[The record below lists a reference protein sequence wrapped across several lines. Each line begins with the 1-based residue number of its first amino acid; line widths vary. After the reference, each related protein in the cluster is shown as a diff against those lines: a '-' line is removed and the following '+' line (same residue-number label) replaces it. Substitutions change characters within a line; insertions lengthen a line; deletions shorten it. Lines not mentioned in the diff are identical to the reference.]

1 MKKLS
6 LQLLILLMFTVLLS
20 CHHNRL
26 KINEKVLAKEI
37 IAREKERDSAEKA
50 ANEKKL
56 ADTLHHNH
64 GGFRLTENRSADP
77 THLPIIIDIAGSL
90 NNVKDINL
98 SEVAAGITYVRMEP
112 VPDSTL
118 PADLKFNYY
127 LMDNNIVATN
137 LYGIHLYSKDGR
149 YIHSIVKNRFTGVKV
164 MQGSVVFWND
174 YTMKGGGVS
183 VWANGNDLYYNYSDN
198 ITGQKYIMKYDC
210 SSTQLTPDYKFDPE
224 KPDQISGLGEIA
236 IDLNHGKMEPPK
248 PRKHQGMFGGSPE
261 LLFKQRDVFMLDQHS
276 YSLPSYGDNMMIVL
290 SNNGDTLSTFSM
302 LEKLKNYT
310 KELQRGTDFG
320 TQYEHNGKQYFRPE
334 FNDTVFQ
341 VIPPNRLL
349 PVYVLKL
356 GNYKVS
362 KQLGVDP
369 DFSLTDKIIP
379 GEWAE
384 TKDNIFI
391 TYTKDNYDCQVTRKK
406 KTVKIYHAI
415 YSKLNHQLSVIN
427 GDPFDYSPE
436 ILKNNFD
443 GGLPVWPSSYMIG
456 NNGEMLI
463 SLKGKELKD
472 RVKSEQFKVSK
483 APEAKKKELEKLA
496 GAVSNNEDIL
506 MIVKVRTEV

>member
-1 MKKLS
+1 
-6 LQLLILLMFTVLLS
+6 
-20 CHHNRL
+20 
-26 KINEKVLAKEI
+26 
-37 IAREKERDSAEKA
+37 
-50 ANEKKL
+50 
-56 ADTLHHNH
+56 
-64 GGFRLTENRSADP
+64 
-77 THLPIIIDIAGSL
+77 
-90 NNVKDINL
+90 
-98 SEVAAGITYVRMEP
+98 
-112 VPDSTL
+112 
-118 PADLKFNYY
+118 
-127 LMDNNIVATN
+127 
-137 LYGIHLYSKDGR
+137 
-149 YIHSIVKNRFTGVKV
+149 VKNRFTGVKV
-164 MQGSVVFWND
+164 MPGSVVFWND

-210 SSTQLTPDYKFDPE
+210 SSTKLTPDYKFDPE
-224 KPDQISGLGEIA
+224 KPDQISGLGEIS
-236 IDLNHGKMEPPK
+236 IDLNHGKTEPPK
-248 PRKHQGMFGGSPE
+248 PRKHQGMFGGLPE
-261 LLFKQRDVFMLDQHS
+261 FLFKQRDVFMLDQNS
-276 YSLPSYGDNMMIVL
+276 YTLPSYSDNMMIVL
-290 SNNGDTLSTFSM
+290 SKSGDTLSTFSM

-310 KELQRGTDFG
+310 KELQRGTDYG
-320 TQYEHNGKQYFRPE
+320 TQYEHTGMQYFRPE

-369 DFSLTDKIIP
+369 DFNLTGKIIP

-384 TKDNIFI
+384 TKDNILM
-391 TYTKDNYDCQVTRKK
+391 TYTMDDYDCKNTRNK

-415 YSKLNHQLSVIN
+415 FSKLNHQLNVIK

-436 ILKNNFD
+436 IFENNLD
-443 GGLPVWPSSYMIG
+443 GGVPVWPASYMIG

-483 APEAKKKELEKLA
+483 APETKKKELEKLA
-496 GAVSNNEDIL
+496 GAVSNTEDIL
-506 MIVKVRTEV
+506 MIVK

>member
-1 MKKLS
+1 MIKIFPGILIFLTLS
-6 LQLLILLMFTVLLS
+6 SVIS

-26 KINEKVLAKEI
+26 KTNEKELAKEI
-37 IAREKERDSAEKA
+37 AIQEKEKGDADKA
-50 ANEKKL
+50 DNEKKL
-56 ADTLHHNH
+56 ADTLNRNQ
-64 GGFRLTENRSADP
+64 GGFRRKENRSIDSAHP
-77 THLPIIIDIAGSL
+77 PIEIDLAGSL
-90 NNVKDINL
+90 NNLKEINL
-98 SEVAAGITYVRMEP
+98 SDVASGITYVRMEP

-118 PADLKFNYY
+118 PVDLKFNYH
-127 LMDNNIVATN
+127 LMDNYIVAVN
-137 LYGIHLYSKDGR
+137 LYGINLYSKDGR

-174 YTMKGGGVS
+174 YIMKGGGVS
-183 VWANGNDLYYNYSDN
+183 VWSNDNDLYYNYSDN
-198 ITGQKYIMKYDC
+198 VTGQKYIMKYDC
-210 SSTQLTPDYKFDPE
+210 SSTQLIPYYKFNPE
-224 KPDQISGLGEIA
+224 KPDQISGLGTIA
-236 IDLNHGKMEPPK
+236 VDLNHGKTEPPK
-248 PRKHQGMFGGSPE
+248 PSKHQGMFGGPAE
-261 LLFKQRDVFMLDQHS
+261 FLFKQRDVFILDQNS

-310 KELQRGTDFG
+310 KEVQRGTDYG
-320 TQYEHNGKQYFRPE
+320 TQYEHNGKQFFRPE

-341 VIPPNRLL
+341 VIPPNRLS

-369 DFSLTDKIIP
+369 DFKLTGKFIP

-384 TKDNIFI
+384 TKDYILM
-391 TYTKDNYDCQVTRKK
+391 TYTMDDYDCQNTRKK
-406 KTVKIYHAI
+406 KTVKIYHAVF
-415 YSKLNHQLSVIN
+415 SKLNHQLTVIN

-436 ILKNNFD
+436 ILKNNLD

-463 SLKGKELKD
+463 SLKGRELKD

-483 APEAKKKELEKLA
+483 APGDKKKELEKLA
-496 GAVSNNEDIL
+496 QVVSDNEDIL
-506 MIVKVRTEV
+506 MIVK

>member
-1 MKKLS
+1 MIKIFPGILI
-6 LQLLILLMFTVLLS
+6 LLILSIVIS

-26 KINEKVLAKEI
+26 KTNEKELTTEI
-37 IAREKERDSAEKA
+37 IVREKELDSVNKA
-50 ANEKKL
+50 DNDKRL
-56 ADTLHHNH
+56 ADTLNRNQ
-64 GGFRLTENRSADP
+64 GGFRLKENRSVDP
-77 THLPIIIDIAGSL
+77 AHPPKEIDLVGNL
-90 NNVKDINL
+90 NNLKEINL
-98 SEVAAGITYVRMEP
+98 SDVASSITYVRMEP
-112 VPDSTL
+112 IPDSTL
-118 PADLKFNYY
+118 PVDLKFNYH
-127 LMDNNIVATN
+127 LMDNYIVAVN
-137 LYGIHLYSKDGR
+137 LYGIHLYSKEGR

-164 MQGSVVFWND
+164 MSGSVVFWND
-174 YTMKGGGVS
+174 YTVKGGGVS
-183 VWANGNDLYYNYSDN
+183 VWSNGNDLYYNYSDN

-210 SSTQLTPDYKFDPE
+210 SSTQLIPDYKFNPE
-224 KPDQISGLGEIA
+224 KPDQISGLGTIA
-236 IDLNHGKMEPPK
+236 VDLNHGKTELPK
-248 PRKHQGMFGGSPE
+248 PRQHQGMFGGPVE
-261 LLFKQRDVFMLDQHS
+261 FLFKQRDVCMLDQNS
-276 YSLPSYGDNMMIVL
+276 YYLPSYDNNMMIVL

-310 KELQRGTDFG
+310 KDLQRGTDYG
-320 TQYEHNGKQYFRPE
+320 IQYEHNGKQFFRPG

-369 DFSLTDKIIP
+369 DFKLTGKIIP

-384 TKDNIFI
+384 TKDYILM
-391 TYTKDNYDCQVTRKK
+391 TYTMDDYDCKNTRNK

-415 YSKLNHQLSVIN
+415 FSKLNHLFTVIN

-472 RVKSEQFKVSK
+472 RVKSEQFKVSR
-483 APEAKKKELEKLA
+483 APEDKKKELEKLA
-496 GAVSNNEDIL
+496 QVVSNNEDIL
-506 MIVKVRTEV
+506 IIVK

>member
-1 MKKLS
+1 MKKLTNP
-6 LQLLILLMFTVLLS
+6 LPILFLLYLLLS

-26 KINEKVLAKEI
+26 KTNEKELAKEI
-37 IAREKERDSAEKA
+37 ITREKEIDSANKADREKR
-50 ANEKKL
+50 L
-56 ADTLHHNH
+56 TDTLNRHQ
-64 GGFRLTENRSADP
+64 GGFRQKENRSVDP
-77 THLPIIIDIAGSL
+77 AHPPVEIDLAGSL
-90 NNVKDINL
+90 NNLKEINL
-98 SEVAAGITYVRMEP
+98 SDIASRITYVRMEP

-118 PADLKFNYY
+118 PVNLKFNYH
-127 LMDNNIVATN
+127 LMDNNIVAVN

-164 MQGSVVFWND
+164 MSGSVAFWND

-183 VWANGNDLYYNYSDN
+183 VWSNDNDLYYNYSDN

-224 KPDQISGLGEIA
+224 KPDQISGFGTIA
-236 IDLNHGKMEPPK
+236 VDLNHGKTEPPK
-248 PRKHQGMFGGSPE
+248 PRKHQGMFGGPAE
-261 LLFKQRDVFMLDQHS
+261 FLFKQRDVFMLDNNS

-310 KELQRGTDFG
+310 KELQRGTDQG

-369 DFSLTDKIIP
+369 DFKLTGKIIP

-384 TKDNIFI
+384 TKDYILI
-391 TYTKDNYDCQVTRKK
+391 TYTMDDYDCQNTRKK

-415 YSKLNHQLSVIN
+415 FSKLTHKLSVIN

-443 GGLPVWPSSYMIG
+443 GGVPVWTSSYMIG

-463 SLKGKELKD
+463 SLKGRELID

-483 APEAKKKELEKLA
+483 APETKKKELEKLA
-496 GAVSNNEDIL
+496 QVVSNNEDIL
-506 MIVKVRTEV
+506 MIVQ